1 MMPPLS
7 AVIDLAN
14 QLDVLRVI
22 KGKLLRQPDAA
33 AERLVIVLEELS
45 KIYTAIESEL
55 VEYLSLYFDNDSAQ
69 AERAVLLRLEGGEI
83 SSRASAASGHCHK
96 IKNIYDRF
104 LDPWFQKVLSRGE
117 IDNVRKLFELLGD
130 FDRSVVVDLDV
141 VARWL
146 TQEATATLNLVNAKK
161 YDYANDRICTARKE
175 VLPVRQAITNAI
187 IELRKLQAEFIGST
201 GVI

>member
-14 QLDVLRVI
+14 QLDVLRAI

-33 AERLVIVLEELS
+33 ADRLVIVLEELS

-55 VEYLSLYFDNDSAQ
+55 VEYLSLYFDADSAQ
-69 AERAVLLRLEGGEI
+69 TERAVLLRLEGGEI
-83 SSRASAASGHCHK
+83 ASRASAASGHCHK

-117 IDNVRKLFELLGD
+117 IDNVQKLFELLGD
-130 FDRSVVVDLDV
+130 FDRSVVMDLDL

-161 YDYANDRICTARKE
+161 YDYANDRICAARKE
-175 VLPVRQAITNAI
+175 VLPVRQAISNAMS
-187 IELRKLQAEFIGST
+187 ELRKLQAEFIGSS
-201 GVI
+201 GVM